1 MSKTKDITRTFESV
15 VDVKEYRGDSTG
27 CIFQLLNSPIG
38 LIVYVGEDDVYAI
51 WDGQDTFV
59 EGNSH
64 LINGDSP
71 VHLLA
76 RDVKRDELE
85 DAARHIHKMKESMK
99 DVKEVSI

>member
-1 MSKTKDITRTFESV
+1 MSKTKDITRVFETA
-15 VDVKEYRGDSTG
+15 VDVKENRIDSTG
-27 CIFQLLNSPIG
+27 CIFQLLDSPIG

-64 LINGDSP
+64 LINGESP

-76 RDVKRDELE
+76 THVELSELE
-85 DAARHIHKMKESMK
+85 DAARHIRKTK
-99 DVKEVSI
+99 DVK

>member
-1 MSKTKDITRTFESV
+1 MSKTKDITRTFESA
-15 VDVKEYRGDSTG
+15 VDVKEHRIDSTG

-64 LINGDSP
+64 LINGDAP
-71 VHLLA
+71 VQLLA
-76 RDVKRDELE
+76 THVELAELE
-85 DAARHIHKMKESMK
+85 DAARYIRKMKEA
-99 DVKEVSI
+99 E